1 VIELLSRLHSGGQTI
16 VLVTH
21 DPDVAAAADTV
32 LKMRDGRIVGN
43 DADASRG
50 TVGSVTAIGTL

>member
-21 DPDVAAAADTV
+21 DSDVAAVADTV
-32 LKMRDGRIVGN
+32 LKMRDGRIVAN
-43 DADASRG
+43 DADVNKGVAEG
-50 TVGSVTAIGTL
+50 VTAIGTL